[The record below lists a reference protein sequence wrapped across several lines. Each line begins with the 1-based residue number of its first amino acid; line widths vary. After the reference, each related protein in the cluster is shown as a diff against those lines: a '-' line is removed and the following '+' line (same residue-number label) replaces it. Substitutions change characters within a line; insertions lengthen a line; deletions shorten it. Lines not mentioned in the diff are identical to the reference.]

1 MSSPLLRF
9 YAGGT
14 DDRGRTLDD
23 ILAWD
28 DARLEAVHDY
38 IQWLFPLPEPSA
50 FNASAPVLSAQD
62 IAAFRDDPALRG
74 RLLAAF
80 RRMVAFYG
88 FELGGDEAEPEVS
101 KAHNHTARTRTWLT
115 PGNHNMLR
123 ITRVL
128 RCLTLLGLPAQ
139 ARVFLAALERL
150 YGAGSAAVIGAVTM
164 RHWRGAVGVA

>member
-23 ILAWD
+23 VLAWD
-28 DARLEAVHDY
+28 NARLEAVHDY
-38 IQWLFPLPEPSA
+38 IQWVFPLPEPSA
-50 FNASAPVLSAQD
+50 FNTAAPVLSAED
-62 IAAFRDDPALRG
+62 IAAFRGNPALQD

-80 RRMVAFYG
+80 HRMLRFYG
-88 FELGGDEAEPEVS
+88 FEPGSDDASSDVQPAPDFAVR
-101 KAHNHTARTRTWLT
+101 AREWMT

-128 RCLTLLGLPAQ
+128 RCLTLLGLPTQ
-139 ARVFLAALERL
+139 ARAFLAALERL
-150 YGAGSAAVIGAVTM
+150 YDAGSAPTIGAMTL
-164 RHWRGAVGVA
+164 RYWRDAVA